1 MPNDR
6 HQATDR
12 PEAPAVATR
21 VVLVTAIGFLIFVAI
36 SLVLLHFFYRAQIHQ
51 TVFVQPA
58 SFAKPQLQTN
68 EADDLAKL
76 QAKQRGRLNG
86 YAWVDREE
94 GIVAIPIE
102 EAMKRI
108 VGLGADAFA
117 PLDTSAPVQPAGGGK
132 QP

>member
-6 HQATDR
+6 LQTADR

-21 VVLVTAIGFLIFVAI
+21 VVLITAIGFLIFVAI
-36 SLVLLHFFYRAQIHQ
+36 SLVLLHFYYRDQIQ
-51 TVFVQPA
+51 QPVFVQPA

-68 EADDLAKL
+68 EAEDLAKL
-76 QAKQRGRLNG
+76 HAEQRGRLSG
-86 YAWVDREE
+86 YAWVDREK
-94 GIVAIPIE
+94 GIAAIPIN

-108 VGLGADAFA
+108 VERGTDAYA
-117 PLDTSAPVQPAGGGK
+117 PIEATGPVQQAGGGK